1 MEAAVSPL
9 PLFYSKTHKQESHMK
24 LSSKLLTLTSLVLTI
39 SCSHNVQ
46 VPMTV
51 SRDTSFTGRGNAG
64 ETLLRLGV
72 RDSSEAFVKSVAVK
86 LDAEPGNVGR
96 LSLRKDSTV
105 ISSIRVRPGRE
116 NYVLRC
122 RESVSGGSV
131 LEVCAD
137 ITETA
142 AEGGRVS
149 ADIVKV
155 RFRGGQTAPEVPE
168 PGFREILLCRKCL
181 YRPGDYGSNYW
192 RIPAILQLSDG
203 TLLTVNDRRNVVQDD
218 LPNEIDVV
226 SRYSTDGGR
235 TWSEPVFIAKNS
247 GKMFG
252 FGDPGLAELEDGTV
266 LCTFCGGQ
274 RLDKSC
280 WEDPQR
286 SYFAV
291 SKDHGR
297 TWSEPQ
303 DITSSIWGPDP
314 VNPFCKRYHSSFF
327 SSGNSLVLKNG
338 PHKGR
343 MLVANVCTY
352 DSWRGICNHAVYTD
366 DGGQSWNVSALAY
379 GGKGDEAKMVEL
391 LDGRIL
397 MSIRQHGNRAYVIS
411 EDWGETWGEPAFW
424 PEICT
429 NACNGD
435 LIRYND
441 SILLHSVPD
450 SMKRENVSIFLSYD
464 EGRTWPVKKSICH
477 GRSVYSSLTVL
488 PDGTIGAYIE
498 EDPTG
503 ACELWYMNFSLDWLQ
518 KH

>member
-1 MEAAVSPL
+1 MKR
-9 PLFYSKTHKQESHMK
+9 LFYSI
-24 LSSKLLTLTSLVLTI
+24 LLAAGLPALAA
-39 SCSHNVQ
+39 CSGGGDATAVI
-46 VPMTV
+46 T
-51 SRDTSFTGRGNAG
+51 RDNNFTGKGNTD
-64 ETLLRLGV
+64 ETLLTIDVSSGGNAFCVKNVKLTLNADARDVSAIKLI
-72 RDSSEAFVKSVAVK
+72 RDSVI
-86 LDAEPGNVGR
+86 LAEKKVNQR
-96 LSLRKDSTV
+96 RCD
-105 ISSIRVRPGRE
+105 
-116 NYVLRC
+116 YCLRC
-122 RESVSGGSV
+122 NVAADSAVT
-131 LEVCAD
+131 LKVCAD
-137 ITETA
+137 IRDDA
-142 AEGGRVS
+142 AEGGQVS
-149 ADIVKV
+149 ADIYSIGISGRKII
-155 RFRGGQTAPEVPE
+155 PEPAE

-218 LPNEIDVV
+218 LPNQIDVV

-235 TWSEPVFIAKNS
+235 SWSEPVFIAKN
-247 GKMFG
+247 GGRMFG

-266 LCTFCGGQ
+266 ICTFCGGQ

-297 TWSEPQ
+297 TWSEPEN
-303 DITSSIWGPDP
+303 ITASIWGPNP
-314 VNPFCKRYHSSFF
+314 QNPFCKRYNSSFF
-327 SSGNSLVLKNG
+327 SSGNSLVLKQG

-352 DSWRGICNHAVYTD
+352 DSWRGLCNHAVYTD
-366 DGGQSWNVSALAY
+366 DGGKSWKVSDLAY
-379 GGKGDEAKMVEL
+379 ADKGDEAKMVEL

-397 MSIRQHGNRAYVIS
+397 MSIRQNGNRAYVFS
-411 EDWGETWGEPAFW
+411 EDGGQTWSKPSFW
-424 PEICT
+424 DEICT

-441 SILLHSVPD
+441 SILLHSVPN

-464 EGRTWPVKKSICH
+464 EGKTWPEHKSICH

-488 PDGTIGAYIE
+488 SDGTIGAYLE

-503 ACELWYMNFSLDWLQ
+503 ACELWFENFSLDWLQ
-518 KH
+518 NRK

>member
-1 MEAAVSPL
+1 MMKRLFLKSISLAAG
-9 PLFYSKTHKQESHMK
+9 
-24 LSSKLLTLTSLVLTI
+24 LTVLAACSDAVDATAVI
-39 SCSHNVQ
+39 SRNN
-46 VPMTV
+46 
-51 SRDTSFTGRGNAG
+51 DFTGRGNID
-64 ETLLRLGV
+64 EPLLTIVISADSNAFCV
-72 RDSSEAFVKSVAVK
+72 RNVKFVLNADANDVSAIKLIQDSVV
-86 LDAEPGNVGR
+86 LAEKKVNSR
-96 LSLRKDSTV
+96 HQDYSLRCKVASDSAVTLKLCAN
-105 ISSIRVRPGRE
+105 IRD
-116 NYVLRC
+116 N
-122 RESVSGGSV
+122 
-131 LEVCAD
+131 A
-137 ITETA
+137 TE
-142 AEGGRVS
+142 GNKVS
-149 ADIVKV
+149 ADV
-155 RFRGGQTAPEVPE
+155 RSIRIGRNNIIPE
-168 PGFREILLCRKCL
+168 PTEPGGREILLCRKCL

-218 LPNEIDVV
+218 LPNQIDVV

-235 TWSEPVFIAKNS
+235 SWSEPVFIAKNG

-266 LCTFCGGQ
+266 ICTFCGGQ

-297 TWSEPQ
+297 TWSEPEN
-303 DITSSIWGPDP
+303 ITASIWGPAP
-314 VNPFCKRYHSSFF
+314 QNPFCKRYNSSFF
-327 SSGNSLVLKNG
+327 SSGNSLVLKRG

-352 DSWRGICNHAVYTD
+352 DSWRGLCNHAVYTD
-366 DGGQSWNVSALAY
+366 DGGQNWKVSDLAY
-379 GGKGDEAKMVEL
+379 ADRGDEAKMVEL

-397 MSIRQHGNRAYVIS
+397 MSIRQNGNRAYVLS
-411 EDWGETWGEPAFW
+411 EDGGQTWSKPAFW
-424 PEICT
+424 DEICT

-441 SILLHSVPD
+441 SLLLHSVPN

-464 EGRTWPVKKSICH
+464 EGKTWPEHKSICH

-488 PDGTIGAYIE
+488 ADGTIGAYLE

-503 ACELWYMNFSLDWLQ
+503 ACELWYENFSLEWLQ
-518 KH
+518 NRK

>member
-1 MEAAVSPL
+1 MRRLFQAIMIAVGLTVLAACGDAADATAVIT
-9 PLFYSKTHKQESHMK
+9 KD
-24 LSSKLLTLTSLVLTI
+24 
-39 SCSHNVQ
+39 NN
-46 VPMTV
+46 
-51 SRDTSFTGRGNAG
+51 FTGRGNDD
-64 ETLLRLGV
+64 ETLLTINISSKSGAFRVKNVKLV
-72 RDSSEAFVKSVAVK
+72 LNADARDVSAVK
-86 LDAEPGNVGR
+86 LIRDSVVLAESKVNQH
-96 LSLRKDSTV
+96 KHD
-105 ISSIRVRPGRE
+105 
-116 NYVLRC
+116 YCLRC
-122 RESVSGGSV
+122 NVAADSAVT
-131 LEVCAD
+131 LKLCAD
-137 ITETA
+137 IRDDAT
-142 AEGGRVS
+142 EGGKVS
-149 ADIVKV
+149 ADITSICI
-155 RFRGGQTAPEVPE
+155 GGSNIVPEPAE

-226 SRYSTDGGR
+226 SRYSTDGGHS
-235 TWSEPVFIAKNS
+235 WSEPVFIAKNG

-266 LCTFCGGQ
+266 ICTFCGGQ
-274 RLDKSC
+274 RLDKSR

-297 TWSEPQ
+297 TWSEPEN
-303 DITSSIWGPDP
+303 ITASIWGPNP
-314 VNPFCKRYHSSFF
+314 QNPFCKRYNSSFF
-327 SSGNSLVLKNG
+327 SSGNSLVLKQG

-352 DSWRGICNHAVYTD
+352 DSWRGLCNHAVYTD
-366 DGGQSWNVSALAY
+366 DGGKSWKVSDLAY
-379 GGKGDEAKMVEL
+379 ADKGDEAKMVEL

-397 MSIRQHGNRAYVIS
+397 MSIRQNGNRAYVFS
-411 EDWGETWGEPAFW
+411 EDGGQTWSKPSFW
-424 PEICT
+424 DEICT

-441 SILLHSVPD
+441 SILLHSVPN

-464 EGRTWPVKKSICH
+464 EGKTWPEHKSICH

-488 PDGTIGAYIE
+488 SDGTIGAYLE

-503 ACELWYMNFSLDWLQ
+503 ACELWFENFSLDWLQ
-518 KH
+518 NRK

>member
-1 MEAAVSPL
+1 MSRKSPR
-9 PLFYSKTHKQESHMK
+9 S
-24 LSSKLLTLTSLVLTI
+24 
-39 SCSHNVQ
+39 
-46 VPMTV
+46 
-51 SRDTSFTGRGNAG
+51 G
-64 ETLLRLGV
+64 E
-72 RDSSEAFVKSVAVK
+72 
-86 LDAEPGNVGR
+86 
-96 LSLRKDSTV
+96 
-105 ISSIRVRPGRE
+105 
-116 NYVLRC
+116 
-122 RESVSGGSV
+122 
-131 LEVCAD
+131 
-137 ITETA
+137 
-142 AEGGRVS
+142 
-149 ADIVKV
+149 
-155 RFRGGQTAPEVPE
+155 
-168 PGFREILLCRKCL
+168 REILLARKCL

-218 LPNEIDVV
+218 LPNQIDVV

-235 TWSEPVFIAKNS
+235 SWSESVFIARNG

-266 LCTFCGGQ
+266 ICTFCGGQ

-297 TWSEPQ
+297 TWSEPEN
-303 DITSSIWGPDP
+303 ITASIWGPDP
-314 VNPFCKRYHSSFF
+314 RNPFCKRYNSSFF
-327 SSGNSLVLKNG
+327 SSGNSLVLKSG

-352 DSWRGICNHAVYTD
+352 DSWRGLCNHAVYTD
-366 DGGQSWNVSALAY
+366 DGGQ
-379 GGKGDEAKMVEL
+379 
-391 LDGRIL
+391 
-397 MSIRQHGNRAYVIS
+397 
-411 EDWGETWGEPAFW
+411 TWSEPAFW
-424 PEICT
+424 KEIHT

-441 SILLHSVPD
+441 SILLHSVPN

-464 EGRTWPVKKSICH
+464 EGRTWPEHKSICH

-488 PDGTIGAYIE
+488 QDGTIGAYIE

-518 KH
+518 K

>member
-1 MEAAVSPL
+1 MPFVLSACGSAVNS
-9 PLFYSKTHKQESHMK
+9 TAVI
-24 LSSKLLTLTSLVLTI
+24 T
-39 SCSHNVQ
+39 
-46 VPMTV
+46 
-51 SRDTSFTGRGNAG
+51 RDNNFSGRGNTD
-64 ETLLRLGV
+64 ETLLTINI
-72 RDSSEAFVKSVAVK
+72 SSESGAFRVRNVK
-86 LDAEPGNVGR
+86 LVLNADARDVSTIKLISDSVVLTEKKVNQHKHDYC
-96 LSLRKDSTV
+96 LRCNAAADSAITLKLCADIRDDATEGGKV
-105 ISSIRVRPGRE
+105 SADISSIRI
-116 NYVLRC
+116 
-122 RESVSGGSV
+122 SGS
-131 LEVCAD
+131 E
-137 ITETA
+137 I
-142 AEGGRVS
+142 
-149 ADIVKV
+149 I
-155 RFRGGQTAPEVPE
+155 PE
-168 PGFREILLCRKCL
+168 PTEPGEREILLCRKCL

-203 TLLTVNDRRNVVQDD
+203 TLLTVNDRRNVVQED

-226 SRYSTDGGR
+226 SRFSTDGGSA
-235 TWSEPVFIAKNS
+235 WSEPVYIAKNS

-266 LCTFCGGQ
+266 ICTFCGGQ

-314 VNPFCKRYHSSFF
+314 ANPFCKRYNSSFF

-338 PHKGR
+338 PHRGR

-366 DGGQSWNVSALAY
+366 DGGRSWNVSALAY

-391 LDGRIL
+391 LDGKIL
-397 MSIRQHGNRAYVIS
+397 MSIRQNGNRAYVIS

-435 LIRYND
+435 LIRYSD
-441 SILLHSVPD
+441 GILLHSVPD
-450 SMKRENVSIFLSYD
+450 SMKRENVSIFISYD

-488 PDGTIGAYIE
+488 QDGTIGAYIE

-503 ACELWYMNFSLDWLQ
+503 ACELWYMNFSIDWLQ
-518 KH
+518 DATQKTSNN